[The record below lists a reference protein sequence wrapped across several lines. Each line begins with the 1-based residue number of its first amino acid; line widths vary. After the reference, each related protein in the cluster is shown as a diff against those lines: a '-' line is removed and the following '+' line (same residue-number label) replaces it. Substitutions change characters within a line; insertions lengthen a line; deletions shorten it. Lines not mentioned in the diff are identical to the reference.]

1 MNQKVYKTIEVVTK
15 HNKIYLE
22 TDLTEIPKSAVEEI
36 LNHMKDEFE
45 RNALDIVKD
54 KVFEKQIFK
63 ENSMLH
69 KRYKTWRTIAFINAI
84 LCCLV
89 AILSIFN

>member
-22 TDLTEIPKSAVEEI
+22 TDLTEIPKPAVEEI

-54 KVFEKQIFK
+54 KVFEKQMFK

-69 KRYKTWRTIAFINAI
+69 KRYKTWQTVAFINAI

-89 AILSIFN
+89 AILNIFN